1 MSSITLSD
9 AKRWFE
15 VTTLPLNPGLVA
27 IIGKA
32 RAAVRRIGRRSVMHR
47 TIGTMNGCGI
57 CLHDQLGEK
66 CSVPRVVAAIGFFLL
81 TFGSASIGMGAA
93 IALGGASSGTS
104 GPALNAAEIAARNN
118 DGYLEE
124 YALARRPR
132 R

>member
-1 MSSITLSD
+1 
-9 AKRWFE
+9 
-15 VTTLPLNPGLVA
+15 
-27 IIGKA
+27 
-32 RAAVRRIGRRSVMHR
+32 MHR
-47 TIGTMNGCGI
+47 TTGTMNGCGI

-66 CSVPRVVAAIGFFLL
+66 CPVPRVLAAIGFFLL

-93 IALGGASSGTS
+93 IALSGARSGSS

-124 YALARRPR
+124 YALAPWPR